1 MAWLLDREI
10 KRELPEEWK
19 GIVPTEIFMRESQ
32 EIVEK
37 AKLEGITLRILGGLS
52 IFIHCQEHKDFAQK
66 LGRMGTGAIEGQ
78 EYSDIDLVAYRN
90 HRDKVKELFD
100 KLGYAKRRATLST
113 AASERQIYFHPK
125 GWFYVDVFFDK
136 LLVANHP
143 IDFKGRLELDY
154 PTVTVTDMLLEKVQ
168 MWEAFSAKDLKDCL
182 LLLKSHDI
190 SQKTEKESIDASYIA
205 KLLAQDWGF
214 WYTATTN
221 LKKIK
226 IFLTEIDKL
235 GQEANIDPKQI
246 RTEEREEITQKIDKI
261 LEIIEKEPK
270 TFGWKMRAKI
280 GTKKQWYNP
289 VERPETV
296 GGFGIWETLL
306 KGEKLNTT
314 KEAKS

>member
-1 MAWLLDREI
+1 MAWLLDKEI
-10 KRELPEEWK
+10 KRELPEGWN
-19 GIVPTEIFMRESQ
+19 GIVPTEVFVQESQ
-32 EIVEK
+32 RIVEK
-37 AKLEGITLRILGGLS
+37 AKQEGIILRILGGLS
-52 IFIHCQEHKDFAQK
+52 IAIHCQEHKDFAQK
-66 LGRMGTGAIEGQ
+66 LGRIGTGVIEGQ
-78 EYSDIDLVAYRN
+78 EYSDIDLVSYRN
-90 HRDKVKELFD
+90 YRDKIKELFD

-143 IDFKGRLELDY
+143 IDFKERLELDY
-154 PTVTVTDMLLEKVQ
+154 PTITVTDMLLEKIQ

-182 LLLKSHDI
+182 LLLKAHSV
-190 SQKTEKESIDASYIA
+190 SEKTEKEGIDASYIA

-214 WYTATTN
+214 YYTATTN

-226 IFLTEIDKL
+226 LFLTELDKI
-235 GQEANIDPKQI
+235 GKEANIDPKQVKK
-246 RTEEREEITQKIDKI
+246 EEREEVTQKIDKI
-261 LEIIEKEPK
+261 LEIIEREPK
-270 TFGWKMRAKI
+270 SFGWKMRAKI

-306 KGEKLNTT
+306 KRE
-314 KEAKS
+314 S